1 MRLGKVASQVARM
14 AAADGQ
20 RPHGGQRQQTER
32 DEELIQTIYRSQEKC
47 VNTGYDHLMNLIKL
61 KSN

>member
-1 MRLGKVASQVARM
+1 M

-20 RPHGGQRQQTER
+20 RPHGGQRQQNER